1 MKLKEYVLLNS
12 TISKF
17 QYGRN
22 IITLET
28 GTIARQSSSSII
40 ASMDETTILI
50 SIVNQKNNKNE
61 QNFFPLTVHYQERA
75 YAAGRIPGSFFRR
88 EGRPSEN
95 EILTGRLIDRPI
107 RPLFPSNCTDE
118 IQIIA
123 TVISLNP
130 QINPDIISI
139 IGTSAALHLSNIP
152 FNGPIGAARVGY
164 INNQYILNP
173 TYDEIKKS
181 DLNLI
186 ISGTKDAVLMIEST
200 SNMLNENKILDAI
213 IFGHNEQKNVINQ
226 IKSLTNKYKNN
237 NYTTPIINNNE
248 DLYHQVKKIVKKKL
262 KIAYNITEKQIRLNK
277 INEIKNKTISK
288 LNIINKNIKEND
300 LLNIFNKIEKK
311 IIRKN
316 ILKNKIRIDGRE
328 KDMIRAL
335 DIRTRILPRT
345 HGSALFTRGETQAL
359 VTVTLGTTRDAQNV
373 DELHGMHTDNIL
385 FHYNFL
391 PYSVGEIGKIGIPKR
406 REIGHGWLAK
416 NSILAVMPKQEK
428 FPYTIRIVSEI
439 TESNGSSSM
448 ASVCGASLALMDAGV
463 PIKKAIAGIAMGLI
477 KEKDKYVILSDI
489 LGDEDHLGDM
499 DFKVAGSKNGITAL
513 QMDMKIEDI
522 TYEIIKI
529 ALNKAKHA
537 RIHILNVMNKAINK
551 PKNNISIY
559 APRIYTMRIKPE
571 KIKNIIGKGGS
582 IIREITEKT
591 GTSIEI
597 KDNGIIKIAANNEKK
612 TKKAIKRIKEL
623 TYEIEVGNIYKGKIT
638 KIVDFGAF
646 VKIGIGKEGLI
657 HISQISEKR
666 VNKITD
672 YLQIGQEVKVR
683 VLEIDK
689 HNRFRLSMK

>member
-1 MKLKEYVLLNS
+1 MLNS

>member
-1 MKLKEYVLLNS
+1 MLNS

-311 IIRKN
+311 IVRKN

-666 VNKITD
+666 INKITD

>member
-1 MKLKEYVLLNS
+1 MLNS

-22 IITLET
+22 IVTLET

-50 SIVNQKNNKNE
+50 SIVNKKNNKNE

-107 RPLFPSNCTDE
+107 RPLFPNNYTDE

-186 ISGTKDAVLMIEST
+186 ISGTKDAVLMVEST
-200 SNMLNENKILDAI
+200 SNLLNESKILDAI

-226 IKSLTNKYKNN
+226 IKSLTKKYDNN
-237 NYTTPIINNNE
+237 NYIKPVINNNK
-248 DLYHQVKKIVKKKL
+248 DLYYQVKKNVKNKL
-262 KIAYNITEKQIRLNK
+262 KIAYNIIEKQIRLNK
-277 INEIKNKTISK
+277 IDEIKNKIISK
-288 LNIINKNIKEND
+288 LNILNKKIKEND
-300 LLNIFNKIEKK
+300 ISNIFNKIEKK
-311 IIRKN
+311 IVRKN
-316 ILKNKIRIDGRE
+316 IIKNKVRIDGRE

-335 DIRTRILPRT
+335 DIRTHILPRT

-406 REIGHGWLAK
+406 REVGHGWLAK
-416 NSILAVMPKQEK
+416 NSILAIMPKQK
-428 FPYTIRIVSEI
+428 AFPYTIRIVSEI

-463 PIKKAIAGIAMGLI
+463 PIKTAIAGIAMGLI

-513 QMDMKIEDI
+513 QMDMKIKNI

-537 RIHILNVMNKAINK
+537 RIHIINVMNKAINK

-559 APRIYTMRIKPE
+559 APRIYTMKIKPE

-597 KDNGIIKIAANNEKK
+597 KDNGTIKIAANNEKK
-612 TKKAIKRIKEL
+612 TKKAIKRIKKL
-623 TYEIEVGNIYKGKIT
+623 TQEIEVGNIYKGKIT

-646 VKIGIGKEGLI
+646 VKIGMGKEGLI

-666 VNKITD
+666 INKITD
-672 YLQIGQEVKVR
+672 HLQIGQEVKVR
-683 VLEIDK
+683 VLEIDR